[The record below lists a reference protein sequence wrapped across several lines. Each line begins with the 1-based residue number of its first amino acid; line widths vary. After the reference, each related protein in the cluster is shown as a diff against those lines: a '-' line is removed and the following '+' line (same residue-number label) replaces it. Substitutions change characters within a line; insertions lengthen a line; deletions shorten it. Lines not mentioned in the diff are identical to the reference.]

1 MASFKSLNF
10 NNGQS
15 INLGYITEF
24 WGLQG
29 CSPIETIHPTALK
42 LSKFREVV
50 NRYNS
55 NLPSAIAVLGSSYS
69 TLDEARLALAEYE
82 EVLNSQYWLWGSLE
96 TGGCFVWSEPNSGEC
111 HFTNFYGLY
120 YIEDGENHYYQY
132 YAGGIHA
139 PFKCYINDDSTLDY
153 VDNELYLFNANYTE
167 QNAPVN
173 HVFQSE
179 LKIEVVDCRSLN
191 CYIGDDFKAYE
202 TPVELWEQTQWTNY
216 IFSTGQWYTDYL
228 RGYTTDELND
238 GYPHP
243 WLRWRQNRVV
253 PNISLE
259 WFLGIEVPNG
269 ELIGGYIPIE
279 SSDAVTMGD
288 DNPNGDSG
296 GPDGGDGDKNALG
309 DDVDTGDTPSSNFLL
324 TGIARIYLPTQQ
336 QMSDFSHYV
345 FTDITQSAVDQLKKM
360 WSNPLDYVQN
370 LGVCR
375 LAGIT
380 PTSSSPI
387 TFGGIS
393 SGVTCNYTNEAFRQ
407 FDYECKLGEY
417 WGNSLDYSNY
427 TKLKIYIPYC
437 GLYDLNIDEFMVS
450 NNKGGCTITL
460 RYRVDLM
467 SGMCVAMVRPS
478 RAQYGSDNY
487 TNLNSF
493 LYQYNGNIYLPL
505 SLTATDWRNT
515 YQSVLGIAGGMIA
528 PSPASVAGMAESV
541 MSQKVN
547 VQHSGSI
554 GTNFGYMGIQE
565 PYLIIERPAIS
576 EPYYDK
582 KYNYE
587 TEYGY
592 PSNKMTKLSYTSG
605 FVKVRKG
612 SFWANNI
619 HCTDDE
625 RKEIITLLE
634 NEGIWT

>member
-1 MASFKSLNF
+1 MSSFRNLNF

-15 INLGYITEF
+15 INLGYVTEF
-24 WGLQG
+24 WGLSGQ
-29 CSPIETIHPTALK
+29 SPIETVHPT
-42 LSKFREVV
+42 SINVNKFKKEVEE
-50 NRYNS
+50 NYSSELQN
-55 NLPSAIAVLGSSYS
+55 AISVLGQ
-69 TLDEARLALAEYE
+69 TFETFDEANTALS
-82 EVLNSQYWLWGSLE
+82 EVSEILYNQYWLWGSLE
-96 TGGCFVWSEPNSGEC
+96 TGGCFIWSAPNSGEC
-111 HFTNFYGLY
+111 HFHNFYGLY
-120 YIEDGENHYYQY
+120 HIDDIIQGSWYTYYS
-132 YAGGIHA
+132 GGIVI
-139 PFKCYINDDSTLDY
+139 PFRCHINDDENLPL
-153 VDNELYLFNANYTE
+153 VDNELFLFNSNITDE
-167 QNAPVN
+167 NAPRPN
-173 HVFQSE
+173 HIYNSE
-179 LKIEVVDCRSLN
+179 IKIRCVDCRSLN
-191 CYIGDDFKAYE
+191 RYIGDDYE
-202 TPVELWEQTQWTNY
+202 WLNIWNQDQW
-216 IFSTGQWYTDYL
+216 IEASTSVSDWRAHYL
-228 RGYTTDELND
+228 YEYTTDNLADSN
-238 GYPHP
+238 PHP
-243 WLRWRQNRVV
+243 WKRWKQSRII
-253 PNISLE
+253 PNIE
-259 WFLGIEVPNG
+259 WFLGIEVENG
-269 ELIGGYIPIE
+269 ELVGGYVPIE
-279 SSDAVTMGD
+279 KSDAVTYSD
-288 DNPNGDSG
+288 DDPNGDSG
-296 GPDGGDGDKNALG
+296 GPSGGDGDKNALG
-309 DDVDTGDTPSSNFLL
+309 DDVDTGDTPSSNFLQ

-336 QMSDFSHYV
+336 VMTDFSHYV
-345 FTDITQSAVDQLKKM
+345 FTDITQSAIDQLKKM
-360 WSNPLDYVQN
+360 WSNPMDYIQN

-380 PTSSSPI
+380 ASGSGAI
-387 TFGGIS
+387 TFGGVS
-393 SGVTCNYTNEAFRQ
+393 SGITSDYTNEAFRQ

-417 WGNSLDYSNY
+417 WGNALDYSNY

-437 GLYDLNIDEFMVS
+437 GLYDLNIDEFMMS
-450 NNKGGCTITL
+450 NNNGGCTITL

-478 RAQYGSDNY
+478 RAQYGSGNY
-487 TNLNSF
+487 SNLNSF

-576 EPYYDK
+576 EPYYNENYK
-582 KYNYE
+582 YE

-605 FVKVRKG
+605 FVKARKG

-625 RKEIITLLE
+625 RKEIISLLE